1 MVKFI
6 EVSRGLKKE
15 KILLMCKSGLISYY
29 RKYDFA
35 LRWKIKVGTW
45 RFRMARNVFTAV
57 KAIDISKTKR
67 YGTDNKPEPLDS

>member
-29 RKYDFA
+29 RKYDFLYA
-35 LRWKIKVGTW
+35 GK
-45 RFRMARNVFTAV
+45 
-57 KAIDISKTKR
+57 SKSTLGGFEWHEM
-67 YGTDNKPEPLDS
+67 YLPL